1 MDALGG
7 FVYEQQSPTPRSTTP
22 LPSSDTHAS
31 SSAATTSSTAST
43 TPLDPI
49 AGASPADDAA
59 PTLTVQDPAS
69 SSHRV
74 TGPELGIKGLD
85 KEVQNVMAGLGSF
98 WGKVRK
104 QGTAALA
111 TAEKQLESTRKDLT
125 PLVSKARANLDSFS
139 ESTKAELQ
147 RLSEASA
154 QPNSGV
160 MIGADGVP
168 VILDQVEPLREDK
181 GKGVDRSGS
190 VASDDASQNPAA
202 AASAFFSK
210 VQSQLA
216 SNTNVQDLGKNLS
229 SLSSNLTTN
238 LSSLQNQLA
247 HLDLGESS
255 KVAEDYLHKGET
267 WFAEFSHEVGRLAK
281 DAVKVV
287 PPTEAGK
294 PAKSLTKAEQV
305 ALGRREM
312 LLYKLR
318 TDPSVFL
325 VDPAQPPPS
334 SSSASA
340 DAAST
345 PQPDTRESF
354 SRFLQSIEDRGG
366 FEGPTFTAQIEAE
379 RAAGGEAL
387 EKTWKEVVREGRL
400 SNEAFWVRY
409 LFRVRGIEEEEERRR
424 RVLQDAQQDD
434 EDFSWDMDDEEN
446 GSAPTSPSTAR
457 PSIVSSTIAPP
468 SAAAP
473 SGSATPSSVS
483 AGRATPRSN
492 APEATTVP
500 STPQSVSPP
509 SPRASSDGTSSYDV
523 VGEKSGNP
531 SVDGD
536 ADDAAEETPVE
547 RSSATPTKTE
557 HRQEAEE
564 DDDSDWE

>member
-7 FVYEQQSPTPRSTTP
+7 FVLEQPSPTPRSTTR
-22 LPSSDTHAS
+22 LPSPDTPVD
-31 SSAATTSSTAST
+31 SSAAATSSTLST
-43 TPLDPI
+43 TPLESLT
-49 AGASPADDAA
+49 GASPADEAA
-59 PTLTVQDPAS
+59 STLTAQGPAS
-69 SSHRV
+69 SSSQV
-74 TGPELGIKGLD
+74 TGTESGIKGLD

-98 WGKVRK
+98 WGRVRK

-154 QPNSGV
+154 QPHSGV

-168 VILDQVEPLREDK
+168 VILDQVEPPREDK

-190 VASDDASQNPAA
+190 VSSSDASQNPAA

-210 VQSQLA
+210 VHSQLA
-216 SNTNVQDLGKNLS
+216 SNANVQDLGKNLS

-267 WFAEFSHEVGRLAK
+267 WFAEFTHEVGRLAN

-287 PPTEAGK
+287 PPIEAE
-294 PAKSLTKAEQV
+294 PSKSLTQAEQV

-318 TDPSVFL
+318 TDSSAFFI
-325 VDPAQPPPS
+325 DPAQPPPS
-334 SSSASA
+334 SSSASPFA

-354 SRFLQSIEDRGG
+354 SRFLQSIENRGG
-366 FEGPTFTAQIEAE
+366 FEGPTFTAQVEAE

-387 EKTWKEVVREGRL
+387 EKTWKEVVREGGL

-446 GSAPTSPSTAR
+446 GPAPTSPPTAQPSTV
-457 PSIVSSTIAPP
+457 PSTIAPSP
-468 SAAAP
+468 AAAP
-473 SGSATPSSVS
+473 SESTTPASVS
-483 AGRATPRSN
+483 AGATTPRSN

-500 STPQSVSPP
+500 STPQSLPLA

-536 ADDAAEETPVE
+536 ADADAEETTVE
-547 RSSATPTKTE
+547 RSSVTPTKTE
-557 HRQEAEE
+557 HHREE
-564 DDDSDWE
+564 EEDSDWE